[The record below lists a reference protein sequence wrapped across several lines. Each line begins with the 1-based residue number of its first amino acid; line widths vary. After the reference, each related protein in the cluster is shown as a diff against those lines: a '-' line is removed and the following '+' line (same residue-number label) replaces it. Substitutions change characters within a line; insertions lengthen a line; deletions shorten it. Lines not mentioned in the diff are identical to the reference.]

1 MDQARWL
8 IVLSVVVVMSTV
20 LSLLHHFSEKSPKTI
35 VNIDNPAKISTQK
48 SSEPYLD
55 SKVPGVA
62 RPIRKIRYSKPPSHV
77 FSVETRT
84 EFTKEN
90 ELIKDKGKIIK

>member
-1 MDQARWL
+1 L
-8 IVLSVVVVMSTV
+8 MSSI
-20 LSLLHHFSEKSPKTI
+20 LSLLHHFSEKNPKTI
-35 VNIDNPAKISTQK
+35 VPIENPAKISTQK
-48 SSEPYLD
+48 SSVPHLD

-62 RPIRKIRYSKPPSHV
+62 RPIQKIRYSKPPSHA